1 MARSRRERVKVSLI
15 SGGGGGGGGGGM
27 ACVLEGPTEAEE
39 NDSDNSIP
47 IKWGR
52 LLLLLLLF
60 GLFLRGGQ
68 IAAARMYTHR
78 RGGTAAE
85 S

>member
-1 MARSRRERVKVSLI
+1 MAW
-15 SGGGGGGGGGGM
+15 
-27 ACVLEGPTEAEE
+27 VLEGPTEAEE

-60 GLFLRGGQ
+60 GLFLRGGGR
-68 IAAARMYTHR
+68 IAAARVYTHR

>member
-1 MARSRRERVKVSLI
+1 MERSRRERVKVSLI
-15 SGGGGGGGGGGM
+15 SGGGGGGGGGM

-52 LLLLLLLF
+52 LLLLLLF
-60 GLFLRGGQ
+60 GLFLRGGR
-68 IAAARMYTHR
+68 IAAARVYR